1 MNDHEHFHFGR
12 RDLLK
17 TAAGVSLLSSTTL
30 AVDEDANESSIE
42 AYPDRLSYLIC

>member
-1 MNDHEHFHFGR
+1 MNDHENFHFGR